1 MWMLRFAWLVL
12 LVGVVVGC
20 GGRERGVPVEPPSPK
35 LLAKSILEETAA
47 EGQMTSVETLQE
59 MLEAMKESDPAK
71 ADELLADYEELAT
84 LTQPAKITAKAREMA
99 GKL

>member
-12 LVGVVVGC
+12 VVGVVVGC
-20 GGRERGVPVEPPSPK
+20 GGRERGVPVEPPPPK
-35 LLAKSILEETAA
+35 LLAKAILEETAA

-71 ADELLADYEELAT
+71 ADELLADYEELVT
-84 LTQPAKITAKAREMA
+84 LTRPAKITAKAREMA